1 MINVSYGTWE
11 TVWSFL
17 HRALVLNLALAVAN
31 LPLLAALAIVAEPT
45 AYPLFFATLTLSVG
59 PSVAA
64 AFGYLHGE
72 TSYVAAYR
80 RFLRPALLRGALTT
94 ALLGVLVADVVAL
107 HDHPAGAYLVPL
119 FVVLAVLVTAAGVVS
134 LALLPLRPGT
144 RLWPGLLTAAYAA
157 VRRWWLSGLTLLVLA
172 AAAVA
177 VNQAPVLGLATLP
190 GCALI
195 LAWVNS
201 AASLREPAR
210 ES

>member
-11 TVWSFL
+11 TIWSFL
-17 HRALVLNLALAVAN
+17 HRALVLNLALALAN

-45 AYPLFFATLTLSVG
+45 AYPLFFGLLAVSIG

-72 TSYVAAYR
+72 MSYPAAYR
-80 RFLRPALLRGALTT
+80 RFFRAALLRGTLTV
-94 ALLGVLVADVVAL
+94 ALLGVLIADVVAL

-119 FVVLAVLVTAAGVVS
+119 FVVLSVLVTASGVIS

-144 RLWPGLLTAAYAA
+144 RLWAGLLTAAYAS

-177 VNQAPVLGLATLP
+177 VNQAPILGLATLP

-201 AASLREPAR
+201 AASLREQPR
-210 ES
+210 EA

>member
-1 MINVSYGTWE
+1 MINLTYGTWD
-11 TVWSFL
+11 TIWSFL

-31 LPLLAALAIVAEPT
+31 LPLLLALAVVREPT
-45 AYPLFFATLTLSVG
+45 AYPLFFGVLALSLG

-72 TSYVAAYR
+72 MSYVTAYR
-80 RFLRPALLRGALTT
+80 RFFRAALLRGALTV
-94 ALLGVLVADVVAL
+94 ALLGVLIADVVAL

-119 FVVLAVLVTAAGVVS
+119 FVVLAVLCTAAGVVA

-144 RLWPGLLTAAYAA
+144 RLWAGLLTAAYAA

-172 AAAVA
+172 AAMVA
-177 VNQAPVLGLATLP
+177 VNQAPILGLATLP
-190 GCALI
+190 GCAMI

-201 AASLREPAR
+201 AASLREPR